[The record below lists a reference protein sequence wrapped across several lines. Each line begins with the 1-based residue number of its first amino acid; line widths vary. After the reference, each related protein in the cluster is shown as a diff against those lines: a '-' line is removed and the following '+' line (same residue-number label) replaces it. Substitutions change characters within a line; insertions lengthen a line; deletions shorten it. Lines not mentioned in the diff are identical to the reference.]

1 MGEMESA
8 VSGGVG
14 ECCEWGEMES
24 PVSGGDGESCE
35 WGRWRVL

>member
-1 MGEMESA
+1 MGEMESP